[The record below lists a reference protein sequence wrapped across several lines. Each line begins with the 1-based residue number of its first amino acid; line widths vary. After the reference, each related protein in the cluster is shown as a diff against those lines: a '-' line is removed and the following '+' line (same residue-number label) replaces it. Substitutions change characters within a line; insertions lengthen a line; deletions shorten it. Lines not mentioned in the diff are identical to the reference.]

1 MCRRCSGVVRHHR
14 GGLISAAQG
23 PAPPLAQGFEL
34 GVLHSFKIDTRVT
47 HGRPST
53 GVGTARVLLT
63 VMRSLIRSVPACLLA
78 LVLRPLAA
86 QVPDV
91 APAAISP
98 RGTCAGS
105 GAVQWRTLATPA
117 DREVL
122 DRWCDSVGPPF
133 VAKRSGPTGAIRT
146 LVIATWN
153 VHAGNGDVETFLTSV
168 ARGPEVRAPYGVV
181 LLLQEVVRASVEVP
195 EGYPARMRPPGAIR
209 ARRTRQDVGA
219 LTEALDVSTAYV
231 PSMRNGRLFRS
242 EVREDRGN
250 AILSDFP
257 LEDVRAL
264 ELPFGQQRH
273 VAVSARLEVPGLPA
287 LRVLSVHL
295 DASGHRTI
303 EAAALAS
310 YIRTLPSDEALV
322 IGGDLNTW
330 FGRRED
336 TLKTLTAV
344 VPEEDCGR
352 VKTNTWPWRMQ
363 WPFGWWRGRLDYL
376 FSTLPA
382 NVERSCQTIP
392 LQFGSDHRP
401 VVMVIPTQA
410 P

>member
-1 MCRRCSGVVRHHR
+1 MRF
-14 GGLISAAQG
+14 LI
-23 PAPPLAQGFEL
+23 P
-34 GVLHSFKIDTRVT
+34 T
-47 HGRPST
+47 
-53 GVGTARVLLT
+53 
-63 VMRSLIRSVPACLLA
+63 VPACLLA
-78 LVLRPLAA
+78 LALRPLAA
-86 QVPDV
+86 QTPDA
-91 APAAISP
+91 APPAFIP
-98 RGTCAGS
+98 RGICASAGS
-105 GAVQWRTLATPA
+105 VQWRTLAPPA
-117 DREVL
+117 DRDVL

-133 VAKRSGPTGAIRT
+133 VAGRSGPSAAIRT

-153 VHAGNGDVETFLTSV
+153 VHAGNGDVEAFLASV
-168 ARGPEVRAPYGVV
+168 ARIPEVRAPYGVV

-195 EGYPARMRPPGAIR
+195 ETYPARMRPPGAIR

-219 LTEALDVSTAYV
+219 LAERLDMSTAYL

-250 AILSDFP
+250 AILSTSP
-257 LEDVRAL
+257 LDDVRAL

-273 VAVSARLEVPGLPA
+273 VAVSARVAVSGFPP

-295 DASGHRTI
+295 DASGHRTT
-303 EAAALAS
+303 EAAALA
-310 YIRTLPSDEALV
+310 IHLRTLPSDEALV

-336 TLKTLTAV
+336 ALKTLDAV

-382 NVERSCQTIP
+382 GVTRSCQTIP

-401 VVMVIPTQA
+401 VVMVIPA
-410 P
+410 PEL